1 MPWWTEK
8 PWCAVFFFA
17 DVEAFVEPIVVVP
30 DIEADADNVYFEVA
44 PRREWAED
52 FETWLSLND
61 DDPIE
66 FSDEENESDDEE

>member
-52 FETWLSLND
+52 FKTWLSLND